1 MKEMLD
7 EIMENKYNI
16 LITLN
21 SSYFDFGLI
30 FMNSLFDNN
39 DMDLVDTIFIADVGL
54 NELDKQVFESYDKV
68 TIIESDIE
76 SDFNNGGTWGKGWQT
91 AVQSKTKF
99 LLQVLKLSDKDV
111 MMIDSDCLITKSL
124 HNVIGTED
132 IQVCDRS
139 NENKSVPFLG
149 SYIYIRNTEI
159 GKRFVSTWIHN
170 IENSTKQGAKE
181 SPALKGAVDSVDV
194 KYIKR
199 IDRVMVSCYNKT
211 EYEKHNSEPFIIHFK
226 GSSLSKDSNT
236 NKNKRIFGRHGF
248 DTEITKYMQ
257 YV

>member
-1 MKEMLD
+1 
-7 EIMENKYNI
+7 MENKYNI

-111 MMIDSDCLITKSL
+111 MMIDSDCLITKPL

-139 NENKSVPFLG
+139 HENKNVPFLG
-149 SYIYIRNTEI
+149 SYIYIRNTII
-159 GKRFVSTWIHN
+159 GKRFVSRWIYN
-170 IENSTKQGAKE
+170 IENSTKAGAKE
-181 SPALKGAVDSVDV
+181 SPALTEAVASVDT
-194 KYIKR
+194 KYIKL
-199 IDRVMVSCYNKT
+199 IDRVMVSCYNKV
-211 EYEKHNSEPFIIHFK
+211 EYEQYDSTPFIIHFK
-226 GSSLSKDSNT
+226 GGSISKNSDID
-236 NKNKRIFGRHGF
+236 KNKRLFGTHGF
-248 DTEITKYMQ
+248 NELVNKYLQ
-257 YV
+257 CIQ